1 MNVFG
6 KPTTRLHRLVLFFS
20 LVACL
25 LPSTPAVADSQSWR
39 LLENNN
45 RLLGEQGGGGDAEE
59 AGTVRITY
67 YGHMAFKMTSPQGL
81 EVLVDPWRNDPSGAW
96 GLWFPKPF
104 PEIAVDIVLSTHA
117 HFDHDAVYRPHAI
130 SVLERLAGRYEVG
143 DLRVLGLA
151 DKHVCHAPGWY
162 KWDLAA
168 DEVDQDF
175 CPPDNPLHMDNFI
188 QVIETG
194 GLRIAHWGDNRPQPA
209 PYADGELQ
217 GVDVLI
223 LPIDESAHLLSE
235 ADIGDIIARYRPRI
249 VIPAHYRMRDTSSV
263 LSTLGTADSWVASQD
278 EVRRLDGPVLE
289 LHPDEVADLEGQVV
303 YFGTH
308 AARD

>member
-1 MNVFG
+1 MSIFRKSTARYLG
-6 KPTTRLHRLVLFFS
+6 AALVGTLIGWLTGS
-20 LVACL
+20 A
-25 LPSTPAVADSQSWR
+25 AVYADSQSWR
-39 LLENNN
+39 LVENNN
-45 RLLGEQGGGGDAEE
+45 RLLGEQSSGGDASEP
-59 AGTVRITY
+59 GTVRITY
-67 YGHMAFKMTSPQGL
+67 YGHMAFKITSPQGL
-81 EVLVDPWRNDPSGAW
+81 EVLIDPWRNDPSGAW

-168 DEVDQDF
+168 AEVDQDF

-188 QVIETG
+188 QVVETG

-209 PYADGELQ
+209 PYADGALQ
-217 GVDVLI
+217 DVDVII

-249 VIPAHYRMRDTSSV
+249 VIPAHYRMRDISSV
-263 LSTLGTADSWVASQD
+263 LSTLGTADWWVAAQD
-278 EVRRLDGPVLE
+278 DVRRMDGPVLE
-289 LHPDEVADLEGQVV
+289 LHPDEAADLNAQVV
-303 YFGTH
+303 YFGAN